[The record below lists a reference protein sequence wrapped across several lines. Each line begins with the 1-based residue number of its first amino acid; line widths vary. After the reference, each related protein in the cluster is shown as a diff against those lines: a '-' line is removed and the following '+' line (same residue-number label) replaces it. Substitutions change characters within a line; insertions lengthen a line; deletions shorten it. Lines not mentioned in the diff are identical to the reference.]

1 LRFCAKGESDKNK
14 MENEKDLQETAC
26 PCPECQKRAEEH
38 AESETF
44 GLAVLIAL
52 MPIMTLTLF
61 GHIGLL

>member
-1 LRFCAKGESDKNK
+1 
-14 MENEKDLQETAC
+14 MEKEMTLEKDNC
-26 PCPECQKRAEEH
+26 PCPECEKRAEEH

-61 GHIGLL
+61 GNIGLL